1 MSASYRHKWRK
12 EHAEKIRQER
22 VITEYIRITQPVL
35 YAEANKFYSTLKE
48 KYPDKNDLR
57 KVIEFKMVK
66 PKRVDNMN
74 LQIPLLPLTTSTAAV
89 ATTSMTTTSTAAVA
103 TTSMTTTSTAA
114 VATTSTST
122 TTGISDTIL
131 DMSDDTVENIIKDLN
146 MSDAML
152 ENMIKELRE
161 DPQLCTFLNDV
172 DTDMDIDVVAD
183 LGDIDMGTTSPLEQ
197 ELQLLK

>member
-1 MSASYRHKWRK
+1 MSTSYRHKWRK
-12 EHAEKIRQER
+12 EHSAKIRQER

-57 KVIEFKMVK
+57 KVVEFKMVK
-66 PKRVDNMN
+66 PKRVDSMN
-74 LQIPLLPLTTSTAAV
+74 LEIPLLPLTTSTAAV
-89 ATTSMTTTSTAAVA
+89 ATTSTAAVA
-103 TTSMTTTSTAA
+103 TTSMTTASTAA

-183 LGDIDMGTTSPLEQ
+183 LGDMDTTSPLEQ
-197 ELQLLK
+197 ELQLLM